1 MLLQAFVFK
10 KKKKSADLFASVFYG
25 KMEQSTEERTSKD
38 YLLYKIKIKL
48 NKYVRE
54 ISTDSQG
61 GGTSNSS
68 VGPVNSTNA
77 GRGLC

>member
-1 MLLQAFVFK
+1 
-10 KKKKSADLFASVFYG
+10 
-25 KMEQSTEERTSKD
+25 MEQSTEERTSKD